1 MRLKVVSLTRLAL
14 CLLLPCVL
22 VGCITLGPDYNAQ
35 VATKVPGQ
43 PQAWQPPIAH
53 GGDLFSLQNW
63 WSQFND
69 PTLVSLINSAQE
81 QSNTMAQAALRIA
94 QTRALLVG
102 SIAAALPAVN
112 GSASSTRGTFQVGGP
127 VVLATVNQA
136 QAQSSWEL
144 DLFGGLA
151 RGSEAAR
158 ARLEAQVANWHDA
171 RIAVAAD
178 TANLY
183 VNYRACEQF
192 AALALADATSRARTA
207 KLTEQLADSGFQ
219 SPANAALARASAA
232 EGQGRWVAQQ
242 ADCDLSVKAMVA
254 LTGMVEADLR
264 LRLQAQSGVL
274 PKALMPSVQQVP
286 AQVLSQRPD
295 LAAAERE
302 LAAASADIGVREADR
317 FPRLSLLG
325 SIGPLDFSTTGLAI
339 SGTTWTI
346 GPSLTLPIFDAGRR
360 AANVDTAKI
369 AYQVAE
375 VNYRTQARRAVRE
388 VEDALIR
395 LNSLA
400 VRDTEA
406 EISAS
411 GYRQSLTASEEKFK
425 FGLASIL
432 DLEEV
437 RRLSVNADNILSSV
451 RRDRVN
457 AMIALYRAVGGG
469 WTVTDSLILNGLA
482 QTAVKDTTIGNSKP

>member
-1 MRLKVVSLTRLAL
+1 MPLKAVFLIRLAV
-14 CLLLPCVL
+14 CLVTTGAL

-35 VATKVPGQ
+35 RATQVLNQ
-43 PQAWQPPIAH
+43 PQEWQPPIAH
-53 GGDLFSLQNW
+53 GGELASLQDW
-63 WSQFND
+63 WRQFND
-69 PTLVSLINSAQE
+69 PILLALIAAAQE
-81 QSNTMAQAALRIA
+81 QSNTMAQAALKIA

-102 SIAAALPAVN
+102 TTAAMLPAVN
-112 GSASSTRGTFQVGGP
+112 GSAGVTRGTFQIGGP
-127 VVLATVNQA
+127 VALATINQA
-136 QAQSSWEL
+136 QLQSSWEL

-151 RGSEAAR
+151 RGGEAAR

-192 AALALADATSRARTA
+192 VALASADATSRARTA
-207 KLTEQLADSGFQ
+207 KLTEQLATSGFQ

-242 ADCDLSVKAMVA
+242 ADCDLAVKALVA
-254 LTGMVEADLR
+254 LTGLVEEDLR
-264 LRLQAQSGVL
+264 RRLAPQSKIL
-274 PKALMPSVQQVP
+274 PRPLMPIVQQVP

-302 LAAASADIGVREADR
+302 LAAARADIGVREADR

-325 SIGPLDFSTTGLAI
+325 SIGPLDFSTANLAI
-339 SGTTWTI
+339 SATTWSI
-346 GPSLTLPIFDAGRR
+346 GPSLTMPIFDAGRR

-369 AYQVAE
+369 AYQAAE

-388 VEDALIR
+388 VEEALIR
-395 LNSLA
+395 LNSLSL
-400 VRDTEA
+400 RDTEA
-406 EISAS
+406 EISS
-411 GYRQSLTASEEKFK
+411 KGYRQSLTASEEKFK

-437 RRLSVNADNILSSV
+437 RRLSVNADNILASV

-457 AMIALYRAVGGG
+457 AIVALYRAVGGG
-469 WTVTDSLILNGLA
+469 WTATDSLALTGLA
-482 QTAVKDTTIGNSKP
+482 QTALKDMTIGNSKP

>member
-1 MRLKVVSLTRLAL
+1 MPFKAIFLTRLTA
-14 CLLLPCVL
+14 CLVMPCAL
-22 VGCITLGPDYNAQ
+22 VGCITLGPDFDAQ
-35 VATKVPGQ
+35 QATLVPNQ

-53 GGDLFSLQNW
+53 GGDLASLQDW
-63 WSQFND
+63 WRQFND
-69 PTLVSLINSAQE
+69 PTLVALIAAAQE

-102 SIAAALPAVN
+102 TTAAMLPAVN
-112 GSASSTRGTFQVGGP
+112 GSAGVTRGTFQIGGP
-127 VVLATVNQA
+127 VALATINQA
-136 QAQSSWEL
+136 QLQSSWEL

-151 RGSEAAR
+151 RGGEAAR

-192 AALALADATSRARTA
+192 VALASADATSRARTA
-207 KLTEQLADSGFQ
+207 KLTEQLATSGFQ

-242 ADCDLSVKAMVA
+242 ADCDLAVKALVA
-254 LTGMVEADLR
+254 LTGLVEEDLR
-264 LRLQAQSGVL
+264 RRLAPQSKIL
-274 PKALMPSVQQVP
+274 PRPLMPIVQRVP

-325 SIGPLDFSTTGLAI
+325 SIGPLDFSTANLAI
-339 SGTTWTI
+339 SATTWSI
-346 GPSLTLPIFDAGRR
+346 GPSLTMPIFDAGRR

-369 AYQVAE
+369 AYQAAE

-388 VEDALIR
+388 VEEALIR
-395 LNSLA
+395 LNSLSL
-400 VRDTEA
+400 RDTEA
-406 EISAS
+406 EISS
-411 GYRQSLTASEEKFK
+411 KGYRQSLTASEEKFK

-437 RRLSVNADNILSSV
+437 RRLSVNADNILASV

-457 AMIALYRAVGGG
+457 AIVALYRAVGGG
-469 WTVTDSLILNGLA
+469 WTATDSLALTGLA
-482 QTAVKDTTIGNSKP
+482 QTALKDMTIGNSKP

>member
-1 MRLKVVSLTRLAL
+1 MPLKANFFTRLAV
-14 CLLLPCVL
+14 CLVLPCAL
-22 VGCITLGPDYNAQ
+22 VGCITLGPDFDAQ
-35 VATKVPGQ
+35 QATRVPNQ
-43 PQAWQPPIAH
+43 PQAWQPPMAH
-53 GGDLFSLQNW
+53 GGDLASLQNW

-69 PTLVSLINSAQE
+69 PTLLALIAAAQE
-81 QSNTMAQAALRIA
+81 QSNTMAQASLRIA

-102 SIAAALPAVN
+102 TTAAMLPAVN
-112 GSASSTRGTFQVGGP
+112 GSAGVTRGTFQIGGP
-127 VVLATVNQA
+127 IALATINQA
-136 QAQSSWEL
+136 QLQSSWEL

-151 RGSEAAR
+151 RGGEAAR

-192 AALALADATSRARTA
+192 TALALSDSTSRARTA
-207 KLTEQLADSGFQ
+207 KLTEQLAASGFQ

-242 ADCDLSVKAMVA
+242 AECDLLVKGMVA
-254 LTGMVEADLR
+254 LTGMVETELR
-264 LRLQAQSGVL
+264 LRLASQSAVL
-274 PKALMPSVQQVP
+274 PKPLMPAVQQVP

-325 SIGPLDFSTTGLAI
+325 SIGPLDFSTSAI
-339 SGTTWTI
+339 SISATTWSI
-346 GPSLTLPIFDAGRR
+346 GPSLTMPIFDAGRR
-360 AANVDTAKI
+360 AANLDAAKI
-369 AYQVAE
+369 AYQAAE
-375 VNYRTQARRAVRE
+375 VNYRSQARRAVRE

-395 LNSLA
+395 LNSLTL
-400 VRDTEA
+400 RDTEA
-406 EISAS
+406 EISS
-411 GYRQSLTASEEKFK
+411 KGYRQSLAASEDKFK

-437 RRLSVNADNILSSV
+437 RRLSVNADNILASV

-469 WTVTDSLILNGLA
+469 WTATDSLALTGLA
-482 QTAVKDTTIGNSKP
+482 QTALKDTTIGNTKP

>member
-1 MRLKVVSLTRLAL
+1 MPLKTVFFIRLVVCLVATGTLA
-14 CLLLPCVL
+14 
-22 VGCITLGPDYNAQ
+22 GCITLGPDYDAQ
-35 VATKVPGQ
+35 RATQVPNQ
-43 PQAWQPPIAH
+43 PQEWQPALAH
-53 GGDLFSLQNW
+53 GGDLASLQDW
-63 WSQFND
+63 WGQFND
-69 PTLVSLINSAQE
+69 PTLVALIAAAQE

-102 SIAAALPAVN
+102 TNAAALPVVN
-112 GSASSTRGTFQVGGP
+112 GSAAATRGTFQLGGP
-127 VVLATVNQA
+127 VALATINQA
-136 QAQSSWEL
+136 QLQSSWEL

-192 AALALADATSRARTA
+192 ADLALSDATSRARSA
-207 KLTEQLADSGFQ
+207 NLTEQLSAAGFQ

-242 ADCDLSVKAMVA
+242 ADCDLSVKALVA
-254 LTGMVEADLR
+254 LTGLVEADLR
-264 LRLQAQSGVL
+264 LRLAPQSKIL
-274 PKALMPSVQQVP
+274 PRPLMPAVRQVP

-302 LAAASADIGVREADR
+302 LAAASADIGVREAER

-325 SIGPLDFSTTGLAI
+325 SIGPLDFSTANLAI
-339 SGTTWTI
+339 SATTWSI
-346 GPSLTLPIFDAGRR
+346 GPSLTMPIFDAGRR
-360 AANVDTAKI
+360 VANLDTAKI
-369 AYQVAE
+369 AYQAAE

-395 LNSLA
+395 LNSLSL
-400 VRDTEA
+400 RDTEA
-406 EISAS
+406 EISAK

-425 FGLASIL
+425 FGLASVL

-437 RRLSVNADNILSSV
+437 RRLSVNADNILASV

-469 WTVTDSLILNGLA
+469 WNLTDSMAVNGLA
-482 QTAVKDTTIGNSKP
+482 QTALKAMTIGNSKP

>member
-1 MRLKVVSLTRLAL
+1 MSLKAVFLIRLAVSLVSTGA
-14 CLLLPCVL
+14 L
-22 VGCITLGPDYNAQ
+22 VGCMTLGPDYDAQ
-35 VATKVPGQ
+35 RATKVPNQ
-43 PQAWQPPIAH
+43 PTEWQPPIAH
-53 GGDLFSLQNW
+53 GGDLASLQDW
-63 WSQFND
+63 WRQFND
-69 PTLVSLINSAQE
+69 PTLVALIAAAQE

-102 SIAAALPAVN
+102 TNAAALPAVN
-112 GSASSTRGTFQVGGP
+112 GSAGLTRGTFQLGGP
-127 VVLATVNQA
+127 VALATVSQA
-136 QAQSSWEL
+136 QLQSSWEL

-192 AALALADATSRARTA
+192 ASLALSDATSRARTA
-207 KLTEQLADSGFQ
+207 KLTEELSAAGFQ

-242 ADCDLSVKAMVA
+242 ADCDLAVKALVA
-254 LTGMVEADLR
+254 LTGIVEADLR
-264 LRLQAQSGVL
+264 VRLAPQAKIL
-274 PKALMPSVQQVP
+274 PRPSMPVVQQVP

-302 LAAASADIGVREADR
+302 VAAASADIGVREADR

-325 SIGPLDFSTTGLAI
+325 SIGPLDFSTANLAI
-339 SGTTWTI
+339 SATTWSI
-346 GPSLTLPIFDAGRR
+346 GPSLTMPIFDAGRR

-369 AYQVAE
+369 AYQAAE
-375 VNYRTQARRAVRE
+375 VNYRSQARRAVRE

-395 LNSLA
+395 LNSLSL
-400 VRDTEA
+400 RDTEA
-406 EISAS
+406 EISAK

-437 RRLSVNADNILSSV
+437 RRLSVNADNILASV

-469 WTVTDSLILNGLA
+469 WTLTDSMAVSGLA
-482 QTAVKDTTIGNSKP
+482 QTALKDMTIGNSKP

>member
-1 MRLKVVSLTRLAL
+1 MLLRLAFYIRTSISLAAL
-14 CLLLPCVL
+14 CAL
-22 VGCITLGPDYNAQ
+22 VGCVTLGPDYDIQ
-35 VATKVPGQ
+35 QATRVPNQ
-43 PQAWQPPIAH
+43 PKLWQPPVAH
-53 GGDLFSLQNW
+53 DGDLATLQDW

-69 PTLVSLINSAQE
+69 PTLTSLIAAAQE
-81 QSNTMAQAALRIA
+81 QSNTMALAALRIA

-102 SIAAALPAVN
+102 TNAAALPAVN
-112 GSASSTRGTFQVGGP
+112 GSAGFTRGTFQLGGP
-127 VVLATVNQA
+127 VALANTSQA
-136 QAQSSWEL
+136 QLQSSWEL
-144 DLFGGLA
+144 DLFGGLT
-151 RGSEAAR
+151 RGAEAAR
-158 ARLEAQVANWHDA
+158 ARLEAQLANWHDA

-192 AALALADATSRARTA
+192 ATLAFSDADSRARTA
-207 KLTEQLADSGFQ
+207 KLTVQLADSGFQ

-242 ADCDLSVKAMVA
+242 ADCDLSVKALVA
-254 LTGMVEADLR
+254 LTGLVEVDLR
-264 LRLQAQSGVL
+264 SSLAPQSGVL
-274 PKALMPSVQQVP
+274 PKPLMPVVLQVP

-325 SIGPLDFSTTGLAI
+325 SVGPLNFNTSDLTI
-339 SGTTWTI
+339 SATTWSI
-346 GPSLTLPIFDAGRR
+346 GPSLTMPIFDAGRR
-360 AANVDTAKI
+360 AANLDAAKI
-369 AYQVAE
+369 AYQAAE
-375 VNYRTQARRAVRE
+375 VTYRTQARRAVRE

-395 LNSLA
+395 LNSLSL
-400 VRDTEA
+400 RETEA
-406 EISAS
+406 EISS
-411 GYRQSLTASEEKFK
+411 TGYRQSLTASEEKFK

-437 RRLSVNADNILSSV
+437 RRLSVNADNILAAV

-469 WTVTDSLILNGLA
+469 WTAKDSLALSGLA
-482 QTAVKDTTIGNSKP
+482 QAALKDKTIGN

>member
-1 MRLKVVSLTRLAL
+1 MSLKAVFLIRLAVSLVSTGA
-14 CLLLPCVL
+14 L
-22 VGCITLGPDYNAQ
+22 VGCMTLGPDYDAQ
-35 VATKVPGQ
+35 RATKVPNQ
-43 PQAWQPPIAH
+43 PTEWQPPIAH
-53 GGDLFSLQNW
+53 GGDLASLQDW
-63 WSQFND
+63 WRQFND
-69 PTLVSLINSAQE
+69 PTLVALIAAAQE

-102 SIAAALPAVN
+102 TNAAALPAVN
-112 GSASSTRGTFQVGGP
+112 GSAGLTRGTFQLGGP
-127 VVLATVNQA
+127 VALATVSQA
-136 QAQSSWEL
+136 QLQSSWEL

-192 AALALADATSRARTA
+192 ASLALSDATSRARTA
-207 KLTEQLADSGFQ
+207 KLTEELSAAGFQ

-242 ADCDLSVKAMVA
+242 ADCDLAVKALVA
-254 LTGMVEADLR
+254 LTGIVEADLR
-264 LRLQAQSGVL
+264 VRLAPQAKIL
-274 PKALMPSVQQVP
+274 PRPSMPVVQQVP

-302 LAAASADIGVREADR
+302 VAAASADIGVREADR

-325 SIGPLDFSTTGLAI
+325 SIGPLDFSTANLAI
-339 SGTTWTI
+339 SATTWSI
-346 GPSLTLPIFDAGRR
+346 GPSLTMPIFDAGRR

-369 AYQVAE
+369 AYQAAE
-375 VNYRTQARRAVRE
+375 VNYRSQARRAVRE

-395 LNSLA
+395 LNSLS

-406 EISAS
+406 EISAK

-437 RRLSVNADNILSSV
+437 RRLSVNADNILASV

-469 WTVTDSLILNGLA
+469 WTLTDSMAVSGLA
-482 QTAVKDTTIGNSKP
+482 QTALKDMTIGNSKP

>member
-1 MRLKVVSLTRLAL
+1 MPLKAIFRTRIAA
-14 CLLLPCVL
+14 CFVMPCVL
-22 VGCITLGPDYNAQ
+22 AGCVTLGPDFDAQ
-35 VATKVPGQ
+35 QATRVPNQ
-43 PQAWQPPIAH
+43 PLAWQPPIAH
-53 GGDLFSLQNW
+53 GGDLGSLQDW
-63 WSQFND
+63 WRQFND
-69 PTLVSLINSAQE
+69 PSLLALIAAAQE

-102 SIAAALPAVN
+102 TTAAMLPAVN
-112 GSASSTRGTFQVGGP
+112 GSAGVTRGTFQIGGP
-127 VVLATVNQA
+127 IALATINQA
-136 QAQSSWEL
+136 QVQSSWEL

-151 RGSEAAR
+151 RGGEAAR

-192 AALALADATSRARTA
+192 TALALSDATSRARTA
-207 KLTEQLADSGFQ
+207 KLTEQLAASGFQ

-242 ADCDLSVKAMVA
+242 ADCDLLLKGMVA
-254 LTGMVEADLR
+254 LTGLVEAELR
-264 LRLQAQSGVL
+264 LRLAPQSAIL
-274 PKALMPSVQQVP
+274 PKPFMPVVQQVP

-325 SIGPLDFSTTGLAI
+325 SIGPLDFSTSAIAI
-339 SGTTWTI
+339 SATTWSI
-346 GPSLTLPIFDAGRR
+346 GPSLTMPIFDAGRR
-360 AANVDTAKI
+360 AANVDAAKI
-369 AYQVAE
+369 AYQAAE
-375 VNYRTQARRAVRE
+375 VNYRSQARRAVRE

-400 VRDTEA
+400 LRDTEA
-406 EISAS
+406 EISS
-411 GYRQSLTASEEKFK
+411 KGYRQSLAASEEKFK

-437 RRLSVNADNILSSV
+437 RRLSVNADNILASV

-469 WTVTDSLILNGLA
+469 WTATDSLAFTGLA
-482 QTAVKDTTIGNSKP
+482 QTALKDTTIGNTKP